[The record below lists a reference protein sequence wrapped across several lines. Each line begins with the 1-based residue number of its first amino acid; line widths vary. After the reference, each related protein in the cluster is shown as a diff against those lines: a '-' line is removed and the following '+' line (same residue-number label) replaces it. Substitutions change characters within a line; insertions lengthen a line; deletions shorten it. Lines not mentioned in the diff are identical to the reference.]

1 MGYIEKLRQS
11 IGHDT
16 IIMVGA
22 TVLYMNEKNE
32 ILMQLRADTHDWS
45 LPGGSMEIGEKV
57 EEAAARELYEE
68 TGLRAEGMEL
78 IHVFSGPEYFYIYPN
93 QDQTDTV
100 IVLYRAQGVRG
111 TPQIHDGESLALRF
125 FHYSQLPS
133 PLEARTAHMFRELFQ
148 MGYFEKRL

>member
-32 ILMQLRADTHDWS
+32 ILMQLRADTNDWS

-57 EEAAARELYEE
+57 EEAAIRELYEE
-68 TGLRAEGMEL
+68 TGLQAEAMEL

-93 QDQTDTV
+93 KDQTDTV
-100 IVLYRAQGVRG
+100 IVLYRAKGVKGVPR
-111 TPQIHDGESLALRF
+111 IHDGESLDLRF
-125 FHYSQLPS
+125 FHYTHLPS
-133 PLEARTAHMFRELFQ
+133 PLEARTTCMFRELFQ
-148 MGYFEKRL
+148 MGYFEKNL